1 MKLKFLVQPCGY
13 QNTGNTDQVRCKPE
27 AEMKLDDAQIQ
38 EDILQIENFKS
49 FRQIGHKSY
58 EINPFHHLA
67 QNAAD

>member
-1 MKLKFLVQPCGY
+1 
-13 QNTGNTDQVRCKPE
+13 
-27 AEMKLDDAQIQ
+27 MKLDDAQIQ

-49 FRQIGHKSY
+49 FCQIGHKSY

>member
-1 MKLKFLVQPCGY
+1 
-13 QNTGNTDQVRCKPE
+13 
-27 AEMKLDDAQIQ
+27 MKLDDAQIQ

>member
-13 QNTGNTDQVRCKPE
+13 QNTGNTDQIRCKPE

-49 FRQIGHKSY
+49 FCQIGHKSY